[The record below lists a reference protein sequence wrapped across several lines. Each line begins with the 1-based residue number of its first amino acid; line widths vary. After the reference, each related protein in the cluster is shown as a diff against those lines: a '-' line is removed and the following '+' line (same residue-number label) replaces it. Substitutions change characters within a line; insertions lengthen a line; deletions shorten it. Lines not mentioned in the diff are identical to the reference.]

1 MISLILRTI
10 SRYHLPLLL
19 LFSFFLFMRGHNEPG
34 GGFIS
39 GLVASTGWALYTLA
53 YEPAGARRVL
63 RIEPRLLIA
72 IGLILALGSGG
83 IGLIGDTPFL
93 TGTWL
98 VLRVPAWGELHVGT
112 PLLFDLGVYVLVV
125 GATLTIIIAMAEE

>member
-19 LFSFFLFMRGHNEPG
+19 LFSFFLFLRGHNEPG

-39 GLVASTGWALYTLA
+39 GLVASSSLALYTLA
-53 YEPAGARRVL
+53 YNPAGARRVL

-72 IGLILALGSGG
+72 IGLMLALGSGG
-83 IGLIGDTPFL
+83 IGLIGDRPFL

-98 VLRVPAWGELHVGT
+98 VLRLPGGDEVHMGT